1 MIWIFLDFEV
11 SEGGENLSV
20 GQRQLMCL
28 ARAFLQDTHVVVM
41 DEATS
46 SIDLHTVCLLHI
58 SLFFGLVIIYVFVL
72 LLSYFRH
79 MYFAHRKLH
88 VL

>member
-1 MIWIFLDFEV
+1 MVGRRLLKKALLHFRFFFFLPSFCYYYNFIWILLDFEV

-58 SLFFGLVIIYVFVL
+58 Y
-72 LLSYFRH
+72 
-79 MYFAHRKLH
+79 
-88 VL
+88 